1 MTAPDR
7 AAAGGGDE
15 WFTYVIIGVGGLVG
29 SLWAGAQLASLV
41 WSQQSLPVT
50 LGDALQA
57 GIQLPETMGDPA
69 AAWPLEVQAQLPG
82 PWLYW
87 PATMVVLVALVV
99 LGALVVRSF
108 GSTKLGTQRPKRLGV
123 EPSARFARNRDLA
136 PIIVKGPTRGRFI
149 LGRVGRHLVATEDR
163 STQPEMTGRQRV
175 RRRVGD
181 RSAVAVVGPTRCGKT
196 ATVTA
201 GALDWDTAAIL
212 SSVKPDLYLDTI
224 EHRRRLGE
232 VFVFDPFGELDDDLG
247 DGVTRVAWSPLQSA
261 HTVSGAQQAAATL
274 LDAAPVEGVTNAN
287 YWATKGMQLLW
298 PVLYAAATSGRTMGD
313 VARWMALQDGD
324 DSEGGEVHERLAEL
338 ATTDGP
344 ASLEAQQ
351 ALTAFTGF
359 WKLDTRTR
367 SDIFSTAQTLIAA
380 WDDPYIA
387 AASAM
392 RVNTGSGEIVR
403 PAMSLDR
410 LLTGNNTL
418 YVIQPLGTASRFAV
432 VFGGL
437 LGDLL
442 RDQAY
447 EISRRAGRPIPPLLA
462 VIDEAGN
469 TPLRWLPHVAST
481 CSGIGV
487 QLVTVWQ
494 SLAQMRAIYQAQTDS
509 LLTNHATKV
518 FFSGISD
525 DLTLRY
531 VSDMCGEEEV
541 PTHSA
546 TTDVHGS
553 GRRRSIAASTARTRL
568 VPVDL
573 LRQAPEGTALLL
585 HGRLPPAHLVGRRPR
600 EERRLRELMNGNGR
614 VPESEELDEAM
625 RKALERSRQLP
636 AFVEAHLKEV
646 RSRADER
653 AKALEK
659 EEQQDK
665 PPEVNEPKGNE
676 GEENELQVAATDDCE
691 KMEDVPPDPN
701 EADGTEEN
709 GDETRH
715 VASGVE
721 LAQTLTIERAADDM
735 GREPDPETDEV
746 LGLMGRLRP
755 ERSSGIQM

>member
-1 MTAPDR
+1 MTTPDR
-7 AAAGGGDE
+7 AATGGGDE

-29 SLWAGAQLASLV
+29 SLWAGAQLASLA
-41 WSQQSLPVT
+41 WSQQTLPVT
-50 LGDALQA
+50 LGDALRA
-57 GIQLPETMGDPA
+57 GIQLPETMGNPA
-69 AAWPLEVQAQLPG
+69 AAWPVDVQSQLPG

-87 PATMVVLVALVV
+87 PVTVLVLATVV
-99 LGALVVRSF
+99 GLGALVVHSF

-136 PIIVKGPTRGRFI
+136 PMIVKGPTRGRFI
-149 LGRVGRHLVATEDR
+149 LGRVGRRLVATEDR
-163 STQPEMTGRQRV
+163 SAQPEMTGRQRV
-175 RRRVGD
+175 RRRAGD

-224 EHRRRLGE
+224 QHRRRVGD
-232 VFVFDPFGELDDDLG
+232 VFVFDPFGELPDDLR
-247 DGVTRVAWSPLQSA
+247 DGATRVAWSPLQSA
-261 HTVSGAQQAAATL
+261 QTVSGAQQAAATL

-298 PVLYAAATSGRTMGD
+298 PVLYAAATSKRTMGD

-324 DSEGGEVHERLAEL
+324 DSEGGEVHEVLAEL
-338 ATTDGP
+338 A
-344 ASLEAQQ
+344 ASNGTVGIEAQQ
-351 ALTAFTGF
+351 ALTAFVGF

-387 AASAM
+387 AASA
-392 RVNTGSGEIVR
+392 VSVHTDSGEIVR
-403 PAMSLDR
+403 PAMTLER
-410 LLTGNNTL
+410 LLKGNNTL

-494 SLAQMRAIYQAQTDS
+494 SLAQMRAIYQAQTES

-518 FFSGISD
+518 FFSGSSD

-546 TTDVHGS
+546 TTDVHAS
-553 GRRRSIAASTARTRL
+553 ARRRSIAASTARTRL

-600 EERRLRELMNGNGR
+600 EEHRLRELMNGNG
-614 VPESEELDEAM
+614 PEAEAEELDEAI
-625 RKALERSRQLP
+625 RRALTKTRQLP

-646 RSRADER
+646 RSRAEER
-653 AKALEK
+653 AKSLEK
-659 EEQQDK
+659 EDQQNK
-665 PPEVNEPKGNE
+665 PPKVDEPADMEEKT
-676 GEENELQVAATDDCE
+676 EENEDDSRQVD
-691 KMEDVPPDPN
+691 
-701 EADGTEEN
+701 
-709 GDETRH
+709 
-715 VASGVE
+715 SGVE
-721 LAQTLTIERAADDM
+721 LARPLTIERSDADLRRD
-735 GREPDPETDEV
+735 PDPEVDEV
-746 LGLMGRLRP
+746 LDIMGRLRP
-755 ERSSGIQM
+755 ERAPGLEM

>member
-1 MTAPDR
+1 MTAPGR
-7 AAAGGGDE
+7 APTGGGDE
-15 WFTYVIIGVGGLVG
+15 WFTYVIVGVGGLAG
-29 SLWAGAQLASLV
+29 SVWAGAQLASLL
-41 WSQQSLPVT
+41 SSGRPLPVS
-50 LGDALQA
+50 LGDALRA
-57 GIQLPETMGDPA
+57 VVRLPETMGDPA
-69 AAWPLEVQAQLPG
+69 AAWPAAAQSQLPG

-87 PATMVVLVALVV
+87 PATVLVLVAAIGLA
-99 LGALVVRSF
+99 ALTVRSI

-123 EPSARFARNRDLA
+123 EPSARFARTRDLT

-149 LGRVGRHLVATEDR
+149 LGRIGRHLVATEDR
-163 STQPEMTGRQRV
+163 ATQPEMTGRQRV

-201 GALDWDTAAIL
+201 GALDWETAAIL

-224 EHRRRLGE
+224 KHRRRLGE
-232 VFVFDPFGELDDDLG
+232 VFVFDPFGELPDDLG

-261 HTVSGAQQAAATL
+261 RSVSGAQQAAATL

-324 DSEGGEVHERLAEL
+324 DSEGGEVHAVLAEL
-338 ATTDGP
+338 AAADGVGG
-344 ASLEAQQ
+344 LEAQQ
-351 ALTAFTGF
+351 ALTAFVGF

-367 SDIFSTAQTLIAA
+367 SDIFSTAQTLITA

-387 AASAM
+387 AASAVS
-392 RVNTGSGEIVR
+392 VNTESGEIVR
-403 PAMSLDR
+403 PAMTLQR
-410 LLTGNNTL
+410 LLQGNNTL
-418 YVIQPLGTASRFAV
+418 YVIQPLGAASRFAV

-447 EISRRAGRPIPPLLA
+447 EISRRAGQPIPPLLA

-494 SLAQMRAIYQAQTDS
+494 SLAQMRSIYQAQTDS

-525 DLTLRY
+525 DTTLRY
-531 VSDMCGEEEV
+531 VSDLCGEEEV

-546 TTDVHGS
+546 TTDVHVS
-553 GRRRSIAASTARTRL
+553 GRRRSIAASTARTML

-600 EERRLRELMNGNGR
+600 EERRLRELMNGNGPD
-614 VPESEELDEAM
+614 VEPEELDESI
-625 RKALERSRQLP
+625 RKALASTPHLP
-636 AFVEAHLKEV
+636 AFVEAHLREV
-646 RSRADER
+646 RSRAEER
-653 AKALEK
+653 ATTLEK
-659 EEQQDK
+659 EAREDR
-665 PPEVNEPKGNE
+665 VPKVDE
-676 GEENELQVAATDDCE
+676 SESKEE
-691 KMEDVPPDPN
+691 K
-701 EADGTEEN
+701 
-709 GDETRH
+709 DETRQVDYGFE
-715 VASGVE
+715 VARP
-721 LAQTLTIERAADDM
+721 LTIDRSEGVIRQDQ
-735 GREPDPETDEV
+735 DPETDEV

-755 ERSSGIQM
+755 ESDSGIEM